1 MSDDYTIQYSVKT
14 PRDSMLNLRA
24 NTPEEF
30 EKVAAWAL
38 QNSAR
43 FIDLETAIKGVPAA
57 LAGNVTQVQV
67 QPAPTY
73 QQNAYQAPANEPT
86 GPGPSCVHGPMNFRS
101 GTSKKTGKP
110 YSGWFCSD
118 NVCQAQFNH

>member
-57 LAGNVTQVQV
+57 LAGNVTHVAVQSNG
-67 QPAPTY
+67 
-73 QQNAYQAPANEPT
+73 QQGYPNNEPT